1 MQKKKHAKQILSVIL
16 AVIFAF
22 APIFFAG
29 CNFDPDD
36 SGSTGGSTSGG
47 NSTITTNYKNGDYLN
62 SIKVSYSV
70 SNLSADTQNDEI
82 KEYKDQ
88 IISLTQMLAADTMM
102 GLMAQY
108 GVSET
113 QGKTYNLQMILDK
126 SQKSDLTKDV
136 SFGTIPYNYG
146 SKTINFNETT
156 YAYAKQTT
164 YLDSF
169 LGKYDEEQNR
179 ISEHWKF
186 YGKPTEQTSIAAFQ
200 TILDIANVETTST
213 NELQLTIGN
222 KNNTNLHKLTYAIL
236 SIVDRFDNV
245 SESDFDTTYKAFLND
260 YDAKAGNGS
269 TDFAKLSENLA
280 FNVKHSGL
288 YANSLESKAFK
299 QFILDRVIGEN
310 LVNKDNQLFQVFEN
324 GKYTDVSSSSTE
336 KFRGE
341 TFYYNKDASYPENP
355 SESDVYDISLYING
369 SPDDNNTTTCDQL
382 NEKLKLIC
390 YGNDTT
396 DDPHISGTG
405 VKLWQ
410 DIDNDGIYTE
420 TKIINDNG
428 TEKNVEVKKVIEFNS
443 TIGNVAKTSTYV
455 NGNLTEV
462 NVPKYRA
469 LVGFRNYDYTVEKI
483 IDRVLTDTENKIQ
496 VKNGDNYQ
504 PIAND
509 TNYPVIANVFSKNY
523 SYTAVEV
530 KGASKDN
537 STSCKLPKQA
547 YKSVLLAMKDRTKM
561 SVKNSLGTI
570 YLLLESSEGVK
581 VNVSMYARYYRKGS
595 GFAYFSEGEDTTTF
609 YKFPNG
615 SGQVDGPYG
624 IDFSGPEVKD
634 GCMFE
639 LEFED
644 LFKNAKFKTDDKT
657 YVNNTQTFDYTY
669 TDEDKVTKTVPIY
682 EIKPFP
688 QDYAK
693 STETSHASVFTGID
707 YKTKPVYE
715 AQDVKGSTG
724 SLYAYSEKNL
734 VGLGADAECEFIE
747 LMFVTDNDNPF
758 TFGFTGFVPQTE
770 LYY

>member
-1 MQKKKHAKQILSVIL
+1 MQKKKHTKQILSVIL

-47 NSTITTNYKNGDYLN
+47 NSTITTNYKIGDYLN

-88 IISLTQMLAADTMM
+88 IISLTQMLAADTMV
-102 GLMAQY
+102 GLLQQY
-108 GVSET
+108 SVNNNDEEIFFSPLSSSSSSSTTLTKKLSTFKIPYSET
-113 QGKTYNLQMILDK
+113 ITSERQNFKFIKNEITYEYQYDDSDLNFTFVNRFRKWECAPEQKILDTL
-126 SQKSDLTKDV
+126 SDFSKHLPAILK
-136 SFGTIPYNYG
+136 YN
-146 SKTINFNETT
+146 NF
-156 YAYAKQTT
+156 Q
-164 YLDSF
+164 D
-169 LGKYDEEQNR
+169 
-179 ISEHWKF
+179 
-186 YGKPTEQTSIAAFQ
+186 
-200 TILDIANVETTST
+200 
-213 NELQLTIGN
+213 
-222 KNNTNLHKLTYAIL
+222 KLTYAIL
-236 SIVDRFDNV
+236 SIVDKFDNV

-260 YDAKAGNGS
+260 YDAKAGNSS
-269 TDFAKLSENLA
+269 TDFAQLSQNLA

-324 GKYTDVSSSSTE
+324 GSYANVSSGSTE
-336 KFRGE
+336 RFRGE
-341 TFYYNKDASYPENP
+341 TFYYNKDAEYKEN
-355 SESDVYDISLYING
+355 ETNDISLYING
-369 SPDDNNTTTCDQL
+369 SSSDYPTCDQL
-382 NEKLKLIC
+382 NERLKLI
-390 YGNDTT
+390 YKGNDETA
-396 DDPHISGTG
+396 DPHISGTN
-405 VKLWQ
+405 VQLWQ

-428 TEKNVEVKKVIEFNS
+428 TEKDVEVEKVIEFNS

-455 NGNLTEV
+455 NGNPTEV
-462 NVPKYRA
+462 DVPKYRA

-483 IDRVLTDTENKIQ
+483 IDRVLTDTTNKIK
-496 VKNGDNYQ
+496 VNGTN
-504 PIAND
+504 IESD

-523 SYTAVEV
+523 SYKSIEV
-530 KGASKDN
+530 KGNSNDN

-561 SVKNSLGTI
+561 SVKNSIGTI
-570 YLLLESSEGVK
+570 FLLLESSVGVK

-595 GFAYFSEGEDTTTF
+595 GFAYFGEDADLMEEKDASKYTF
-609 YKFPNG
+609 YKFPDA
-615 SGQVDGPYG
+615 SAEVDGPYG
-624 IDFSGPEVKD
+624 IDFSGPEIKD
-634 GCMFE
+634 GCLFE

-657 YVNNTQTFDYTY
+657 YVGNNQTFDYTY
-669 TDEDKVTKTVPIY
+669 KDEDSITQTVPIY

-688 QDYAK
+688 EDYAK

-707 YKTKPVYE
+707 YKTKPVYD
-715 AQDVKGSTG
+715 AQNIEGSSG

-734 VGLGADAECEFIE
+734 VGLGADDECEFIE

-758 TFGFTGFVPQTE
+758 TFGFLSFLPQTE
-770 LYY
+770 NYN